1 MPIAP
6 LSTSLLLVA
15 GLILPMGT
23 AAAQRATSPWP
34 AFDAYVQQGMR
45 DWRVPGLSI
54 VVVRNDSVVFLKG
67 YGQRTLGAAGPV
79 DPQTLFGIMSTTK
92 AMTAMALAML
102 VDEGQLRWD
111 DPVTKWLPAF
121 QTADPLVTRDLR
133 VVDLLTHNSGL
144 PGADLLWVRGDLDEA
159 EVLRRLRGLAPTYPL
174 RGGFIYHNLMY
185 GVAGAVIA
193 QASGLSWAEFL
204 QQRLF
209 APLGMTRTFAT
220 HAAMAAAR
228 DANVSSAHYRIRDT
242 VRVIAEQSVD
252 RVPAAGAV
260 WSTAADMGRWMRFLL
275 DSTRVNGRRLVSDSA
290 FRRLFQPQSFVSEE
304 EFYPT
309 ARLTKPHWTTY
320 GLGWFQQDY
329 RGEMVQMHTGSLDG
343 RTAIIG
349 LIPDRRLGVYVFG
362 NLDHAELRHALLW
375 KTLDLLLGAPERDWS
390 RELLALYDARRARA
404 DSARRGA
411 ESTRLV
417 GTSPSLPLERYAGR
431 FEHPVWGDIEISANG
446 GALRLRAGT
455 NPMTVG
461 PLEHWHYDTFRA
473 ALGDGRDAP
482 LMVTFALDARGAPA
496 SLTLMG
502 ERFTR
507 AAAAGP

>member
-1 MPIAP
+1 
-6 LSTSLLLVA
+6 
-15 GLILPMGT
+15 
-23 AAAQRATSPWP
+23 
-34 AFDAYVQQGMR
+34 
-45 DWRVPGLSI
+45 
-54 VVVRNDSVVFLKG
+54 
-67 YGQRTLGAAGPV
+67 
-79 DPQTLFGIMSTTK
+79 
-92 AMTAMALAML
+92 
-102 VDEGQLRWD
+102 
-111 DPVTKWLPAF
+111 
-121 QTADPLVTRDLR
+121 
-133 VVDLLTHNSGL
+133 
-144 PGADLLWVRGDLDEA
+144 
-159 EVLRRLRGLAPTYPL
+159 
-174 RGGFIYHNLMY
+174 
-185 GVAGAVIA
+185 
-193 QASGLSWAEFL
+193 
-204 QQRLF
+204 
-209 APLGMTRTFAT
+209 
-220 HAAMAAAR
+220 
-228 DANVSSAHYRIRDT
+228 
-242 VRVIAEQSVD
+242 VD

-390 RELLALYDARRARA
+390 RELLALYDARRARG

-411 ESTRLV
+411 ESARV
-417 GTSPSLPLERYAGR
+417 AGTSPSLPLERYAGR
-431 FEHPVWGDIEISANG
+431 FEHPVWGDIEISATG

-507 AAAAGP
+507 AAAPGP